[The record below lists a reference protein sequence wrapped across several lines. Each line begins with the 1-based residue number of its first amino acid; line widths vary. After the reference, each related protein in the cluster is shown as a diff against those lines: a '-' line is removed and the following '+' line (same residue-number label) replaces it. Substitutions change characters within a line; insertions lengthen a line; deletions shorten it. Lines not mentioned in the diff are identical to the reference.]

1 MQGGLGLGRE
11 VRREFWLS
19 IRSGVERRKAAL
31 ALGLNDDTGKEW
43 FRQAGGV
50 IPAYVTAQT
59 SHRSL
64 SLEEREEIFAG
75 VERGD
80 SIRRIARTLGRAPST
95 VFRELRRNMTQQY
108 RARYRGWGHPPGWRT
123 RPWDYRPSLAQRRA
137 ERRARRPKPAKLA

>member
-95 VFRELRRNMTQQY
+95 VFRELRRNDAAVSGALPGMGAPAGLADPALGLPAQPGAT
-108 RARYRGWGHPPGWRT
+108 ASGTSGPP
-123 RPWDYRPSLAQRRA
+123 A
-137 ERRARRPKPAKLA
+137 EAGQAG